1 MAKMTSSSPTGPQA
15 RSQSCSANRRNENW
29 CPGRPR
35 KNSSSIFADQRIQRG
50 KRGSHNSEHV
60 DRRQR
65 FFLATGFTVFFAGEW
80 FLTTF
85 FAVIFFAGVF
95 FAAAFAGIFFGAT
108 FFAGAAFVTTF
119 FTEVDFF
126 ADAFFAAVF
135 AGTFLPAIFFTGA
148 AAFTGTSIFFAA
160 ALAGV
165 ATTAFTGAAA
175 FAGTAAL
182 PAFTGAG

>member
-60 DRRQR
+60 DHCQR

-80 FLTTF
+80 FLATFFAATF

-95 FAAAFAGIFFGAT
+95 FAAAF
-108 FFAGAAFVTTF
+108 
-119 FTEVDFF
+119 
-126 ADAFFAAVF
+126 
-135 AGTFLPAIFFTGA
+135 
-148 AAFTGTSIFFAA
+148 
-160 ALAGV
+160 
-165 ATTAFTGAAA
+165 
-175 FAGTAAL
+175 
-182 PAFTGAG
+182 